1 MSLNDHAI
9 KKCSDAVEL
18 LLIEVLRFNKPTDKI
33 IQHFFKSN
41 RYGSKERK
49 LIRDAIFLVVK
60 HRIRL
65 NNLLNEH
72 FKEKESKKSDRL
84 LARVAVFVSLNGK
97 DRKIRHL
104 DVLENKIV
112 NEIAAKIFSSD
123 HLSLSSTAAEIARHF
138 SFPEWIVEKLMTR
151 YGTQFSISILES
163 TLSFDYIFFRV
174 NTLKSSARRIFKAIE
189 EQRIKIS
196 KSDLLPECVYVH
208 KSCRPETL
216 LEYKQGKFEI
226 QDLGSQLVSRLMAPT
241 QHSVVVDFCCG
252 SGGKALA
259 LGALMK
265 NSGRIYA
272 VDISKKK
279 LERLKQRVKR
289 SGLTNIFPILIQ
301 TLNDENFLKNLVGKA
316 NYVLVDVP
324 CSGLGTLRRNPDLKW
339 RIDLAGLNYLVD
351 QQKQILKVAASL
363 CKLKGYLVYSTCSFL
378 AEENEQV
385 IYDFLEKKPNFK
397 ACDIKK
403 VFHAQGIQFDD
414 EDKLFCAASGTL
426 NLHTHLTGS
435 DGFFMAR
442 VQRSI

>member
-138 SFPEWIVEKLMTR
+138 SFQNGL
-151 YGTQFSISILES
+151 
-163 TLSFDYIFFRV
+163 
-174 NTLKSSARRIFKAIE
+174 LKS
-189 EQRIKIS
+189 
-196 KSDLLPECVYVH
+196 
-208 KSCRPETL
+208 
-216 LEYKQGKFEI
+216 
-226 QDLGSQLVSRLMAPT
+226 
-241 QHSVVVDFCCG
+241 
-252 SGGKALA
+252 
-259 LGALMK
+259 
-265 NSGRIYA
+265 
-272 VDISKKK
+272 
-279 LERLKQRVKR
+279 
-289 SGLTNIFPILIQ
+289 
-301 TLNDENFLKNLVGKA
+301 
-316 NYVLVDVP
+316 
-324 CSGLGTLRRNPDLKW
+324 
-339 RIDLAGLNYLVD
+339 
-351 QQKQILKVAASL
+351 
-363 CKLKGYLVYSTCSFL
+363 
-378 AEENEQV
+378 
-385 IYDFLEKKPNFK
+385 
-397 ACDIKK
+397 
-403 VFHAQGIQFDD
+403 
-414 EDKLFCAASGTL
+414 
-426 NLHTHLTGS
+426 
-435 DGFFMAR
+435 
-442 VQRSI
+442 